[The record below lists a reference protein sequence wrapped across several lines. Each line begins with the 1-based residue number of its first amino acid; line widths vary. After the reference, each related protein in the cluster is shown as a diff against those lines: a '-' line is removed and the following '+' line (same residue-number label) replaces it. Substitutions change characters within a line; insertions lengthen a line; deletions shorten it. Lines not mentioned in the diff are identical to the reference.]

1 MKTVRLPLKGL
12 DQMLSDDDFNLQV
25 IFLVRDPRGIISSR
39 KLVKWCS
46 VASCS
51 SPRILCDSMEEN
63 FHLAREL
70 LKQYPERFTVLRYED
85 LAIEPMK
92 VSRLLFEWLELPWLR
107 QVELFI
113 QKHTNATDTD
123 PWGTK
128 KEKGSR
134 IAAWTK
140 DLNWGQIR
148 YVQDVCKDLMELLGY
163 LPVREDSVQQTHF
176 SNLLIH

>member
-1 MKTVRLPLKGL
+1 LK
-12 DQMLSDDDFNLQV
+12 
-25 IFLVRDPRGIISSR
+25 
-39 KLVKWCS
+39 
-46 VASCS
+46 
-51 SPRILCDSMEEN
+51 
-63 FHLAREL
+63 
-70 LKQYPERFTVLRYED
+70 
-85 LAIEPMK
+85 
-92 VSRLLFEWLELPWLR
+92 LPWLR

-140 DLNWGQIR
+140 QLNWSQIR

-163 LPVREDSVQQTHF
+163 LPVREDSVQQAHF